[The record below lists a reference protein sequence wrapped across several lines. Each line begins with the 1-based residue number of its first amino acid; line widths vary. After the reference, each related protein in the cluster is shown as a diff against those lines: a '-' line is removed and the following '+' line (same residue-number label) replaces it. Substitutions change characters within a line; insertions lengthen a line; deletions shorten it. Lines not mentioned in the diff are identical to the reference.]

1 MIYYIYIYLFVYLF
15 IHLINIVNH
24 NRTKTSP
31 KLGAPDYI
39 VVALSKT
46 ASRCLTTTFATT
58 TLTSSGT
65 SASIVGKR
73 SFQGFGVLT
82 KGAGAYLFAIS
93 YLIYIYIYISLY
105 IYIWLYYIIHIYIY
119 VILYR
124 CTWELELYIVIGV
137 HCRKWTVDHG
147 GFVFAALSVDDF
159 SMLMHPART
168 HLQGTCV
175 HCPQSGFK
183 IATKWCPINATT
195 SMI

>member
-1 MIYYIYIYLFVYLF
+1 MIYYYIYLFIYLFVYLF

-82 KGAGAYLFAIS
+82 KGAGGLPFCHIV
-93 YLIYIYIYISLY
+93 LDIYIYII
-105 IYIWLYYIIHIYIY
+105 IYIHMTILYNTYIY

-147 GFVFAALSVDDF
+147 GFVFAAASVDDF